1 MTTSESGDADG
12 ANEAET
18 GDDSDAQG
26 DAETTATEA
35 RYAVVLDHLPH
46 GRADDD
52 RPRHRKSPLAYALG
66 ERDFRLFELT
76 LTDDS
81 DVSIGDRV
89 VIGPTEARDAVEGFK
104 EVRYEDISNTAN
116 AELEYAIEEIV
127 DANERRFVDFYNDA
141 QPITLRLHQLNL
153 LPGIGKKLRN
163 NVLDQRKRGPFES
176 FADVEERVSGLH
188 RPKEILAERI
198 MEELRDDDLKY
209 KTFVGRES

>member
-1 MTTSESGDADG
+1 MTTTESGDADDASESG
-12 ANEAET
+12 G
-18 GDDSDAQG
+18 GDDSGAQG
-26 DAETTATEA
+26 ETDAAA
-35 RYAVVLDHLPH
+35 MRYAVVLDHLPH

-76 LTDDS
+76 LSDDA
-81 DVSIGDRV
+81 DISIGDRV

-104 EVRYEDISNTAN
+104 EVRYDDISNTAN

-127 DANERRFVDFYNDA
+127 DANEQRFVDFYNDA

-176 FADVEERVSGLH
+176 FEDVEERVSGLH